1 MDTQSRERIT
11 FQASANDIE
20 QTSLDDSVGR
30 FPVSA
35 RVPNPLVVSF
45 VGPSGV
51 GKTTLLAKLI
61 ARLTKDGLRI
71 GALKHDAHEFQ
82 IDREGKDTWRLR
94 EAGAYAVGISSR
106 TARAVIA
113 TTDRPS
119 TLDQLVGCLPAA
131 LDMVLVEGYK
141 NDDVPK
147 IELHRAG
154 APLLWQTAQ
163 LTNVLALVSD
173 DQTAA
178 FPGQRLGF
186 ADIEALCTLLT
197 SLRPNG

>member
-1 MDTQSRERIT
+1 MGTKS
-11 FQASANDIE
+11 N
-20 QTSLDDSVGR
+20 
-30 FPVSA
+30 
-35 RVPNPLVVSF
+35 
-45 VGPSGV
+45 
-51 GKTTLLAKLI
+51 LI
-61 ARLTKDGLRI
+61 ANWLSRG
-71 GALKHDAHEFQ
+71 
-82 IDREGKDTWRLR
+82 
-94 EAGAYAVGISSR
+94 GIFI
-106 TARAVIA
+106 T
-113 TTDRPS
+113 
-119 TLDQLVGCLPAA
+119 
-131 LDMVLVEGYK
+131 VLVEGYK